1 MLEHIRSPLGMHLG
15 LVSSRVNPAV
25 TLQCLHS
32 INQSTVGGNNWEI
45 NFRRALMLQTEMPM
59 QITLLLLLSPRDI
72 AVLGSYV

>member
-1 MLEHIRSPLGMHLG
+1 MHLG

-25 TLQCLHS
+25 TLQPLHS
-32 INQSTVGGNNWEI
+32 INQRTVGGNNWEI

-59 QITLLLLLSPRDI
+59 QVTLLLLLSPRDI